1 MTCLYHSNCFN
12 VVNFLVCL
20 IIFSL
25 IRNLGPVP
33 KNMYTYCHKITW
45 PNSFTLWIVWIQS
58 KRLFRLAMLEFIL
71 VTFAQ
76 SFMYSDRWIFCAIAN
91 TFLLYSYR
99 AVPCTPVQTADAH
112 IEVSDQTPS
121 GCRGC
126 WECVAGAGSLW
137 LPPSPWSLF
146 QPSPG
151 SICHP
156 LISQVWHRTSQTRRI
171 YWGHEHKWFDSN
183 IT

>member
-1 MTCLYHSNCFN
+1 MNEFNLLQKLDSDKIELGFGLTVLKWLDQTASHYESFEFKAKGCL
-12 VVNFLVCL
+12 
-20 IIFSL
+20 
-25 IRNLGPVP
+25 
-33 KNMYTYCHKITW
+33 K
-45 PNSFTLWIVWIQS
+45 
-58 KRLFRLAMLEFIL
+58 LFGLAMLEYIL

-76 SFMYSDRWIFCAIAN
+76 SFMYSGRWVFCYEHICAVAN
-91 TFLLYSYR
+91 TFFCILTEQCH
-99 AVPCTPVQTADAH
+99 VPPVQTADAH

-137 LPPSPWSLF
+137 LPPSPWSLS

-156 LISQVWHRTSQTRRI
+156 QISQVWHRISQTHFLR
-171 YWGHEHKWFDSN
+171 SP
-183 IT
+183 T